1 MNQMCVPETV
11 IREKARKM
19 PISYLADCQ
28 AASTP
33 NDKGE
38 WCFELKVYTALANKY
53 AKYSV
58 SELAKVEPGR
68 RISGCCDRADQY

>member
-1 MNQMCVPETV
+1 MMCIPEQA
-11 IREKARKM
+11 IREKALKM
-19 PISYLADCQ
+19 PIAYLGDCQ

-38 WCFELKVYTALANKY
+38 WCFDLKAYADLANKY
-53 AKYSV
+53 SKYSV
-58 SELAKVEPGR
+58 SVADPYRR

>member
-1 MNQMCVPETV
+1 MMCIPEQA

-38 WCFELKVYTALANKY
+38 WCFDLKTYADLANKY
-53 AKYSV
+53 SKYAV
-58 SELAKVEPGR
+58 SQADPYR
-68 RISGCCDRADQY
+68 PRISGCCDRADQY

>member
-38 WCFELKVYTALANKY
+38 WCFELKTYTDLAKRY

-58 SELAKVEPGR
+58 SEADPDR
-68 RISGCCDRADQY
+68 SRISGCCDRADQY

>member
-1 MNQMCVPETV
+1 MNTICVEESA

-19 PISYLADCQ
+19 PIGYVSDCQ

-38 WCFELKVYTALANKY
+38 WCFELKAYADLANRY

-58 SELAKVEPGR
+58 SEADPYR
-68 RISGCCDRADQY
+68 SRISGCCDRADQY